1 MLEIQWT
8 IQDCDID
15 RVKEVLES
23 QAHEPTFQELM
34 KERERNCAAKRPD
47 VGKEDFWREMVKA
60 RLTTQ
65 NKVGPGSPVDKLRRE
80 NPFPLA
86 YEIVRPSRQKEHFIR
101 ETIRAYGIGKYQQS
115 ARDLAYNWQ
124 YLEKKKGWPQTLQAC
139 NQLTGRVSAKEE
151 RDVAHHIAKVFKGF
165 GPKQSR
171 NLLQLLGLT
180 QYEIPIDSRVIKWLN
195 ESIPHGHAKLHAG
208 LLADQE
214 FYEFVLDGIQELC
227 RKAEKLPCIFD
238 AAVFSALGE

>member
-8 IQDCDID
+8 IQDRDID

-34 KERERNCAAKRPD
+34 KEREKNCAAKKAD
-47 VGKEDFWREMVKA
+47 VGKEDFWQEMVRA

-65 NKVGPGSPVDKLRRE
+65 NKVGPGSPVERLGRA

-86 YEIVRPSRQKEHFIR
+86 YEIIRPSRQKERFIR

-124 YLEKKKGWPQTLQAC
+124 YLEKKKGWPQILQAC
-139 NQLTGRVSAKEE
+139 NQLTGLVSAEEE
-151 RDVAHHIAKVFKGF
+151 RDVAHHIAKVLKGF

-180 QYEIPIDSRVIKWLN
+180 RYEIPIDSRVTKWLN
-195 ESIPHGHAKLHAG
+195 QSIPHGQAKLHAG
-208 LLADQE
+208 MLTDQE

-227 RKAEKLPCIFD
+227 KKAETLPCLFD